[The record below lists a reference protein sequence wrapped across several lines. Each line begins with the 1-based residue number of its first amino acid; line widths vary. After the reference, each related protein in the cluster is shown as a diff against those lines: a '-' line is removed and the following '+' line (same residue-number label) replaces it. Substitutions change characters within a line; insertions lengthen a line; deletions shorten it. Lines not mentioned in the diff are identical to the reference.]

1 MIASRPASLK
11 MIVASVMGALLLSAC
26 QTAPQSQQA
35 GQTSSFNATAPQAQ
49 VTFRQDTIDGAYEI
63 LAAKDSKQLFVAA
76 TPLFEDRAAGFLHV
90 LDQDTLRESQL
101 IQLPR
106 RAFALG
112 LNQKTHTLYVG
123 NTLDGSLLAINSLN
137 GTVKQL
143 IQLGQKEDKGGWEH
157 TRKVVI
163 DEQDNRI
170 FVTNPSEGGR
180 VWIVD
185 GADGRILHNIDNVGL
200 WPAGAAY
207 DANTKRLFVGHGGKD
222 EIAVINPAT
231 GAIEQRFTTGDAKS
245 DKREDSRHFFVNI
258 ALSAD
263 GKKLFGADANIGKI
277 YQFDTSSGKVEN
289 TAEVGLG
296 LLDIVY
302 NDARKEL
309 IATNRGV
316 DRETPAG
323 TGSVTILDANTLAVK
338 HRISAPVHPNSVT
351 LSADGQTAFVTI
363 KIPHGDKS
371 PHYLKGAKDSVLRL
385 NLNQL

>member
-35 GQTSSFNATAPQAQ
+35 GQNPAYSATAPQNQ
-49 VTFRQDTIDGAYEI
+49 ITFRQDTLDGAYEI

-76 TPLFEDRAAGFLHV
+76 TPLFEDRSAGFLHV

-143 IQLGQKEDKGGWEH
+143 IQLGAKEGKDGWEH

-170 FVTNPSEGGR
+170 FVTNPSQGGR

-231 GAIEQRFTTGDAKS
+231 GAIEQRFTTGDALS
-245 DKREDSRHFFVNI
+245 DKREDSRHFFVNV

-263 GKKLFGADANIGKI
+263 GKKLFGADANTGKI
-277 YQFDTSSGKVEN
+277 YVFDTTSGKVEK
-289 TAEVGLG
+289 TADIGLG
-296 LLDIVY
+296 LLDVVY
-302 NDARKEL
+302 NEARKEL

-316 DRETPAG
+316 DRDTPAG
-323 TGSVTILDANTLAVK
+323 TGSVTILDAETMAVK
-338 HRISAPVHPNSVT
+338 HRLSAPVHPNSIT
-351 LSADGQTAFVTI
+351 LSADGQTAFITI
-363 KIPHGDKS
+363 KVPHGDKS

-385 NLNQL
+385 NLAKL

>member
-35 GQTSSFNATAPQAQ
+35 GQNPAYSATAPQNQ
-49 VTFRQDTIDGAYEI
+49 ITFRQDTLDGAYEI

-76 TPLFEDRAAGFLHV
+76 TPLFEDRSAGFLHV

-143 IQLGQKEDKGGWEH
+143 IQLGAKEGKDGWEH

-170 FVTNPSEGGR
+170 FVTNPSQGGR

-231 GAIEQRFTTGDAKS
+231 GAIEQRFTTGDALS
-245 DKREDSRHFFVNI
+245 DKREDSRHFFVNV

-263 GKKLFGADANIGKI
+263 GKKLFGADANTGKI
-277 YQFDTSSGKVEN
+277 YVFDTTSGKVEK
-289 TAEVGLG
+289 TADIGLG
-296 LLDIVY
+296 LLDVVY
-302 NDARKEL
+302 NEARKEL

-316 DRETPAG
+316 DRDTPAG
-323 TGSVTILDANTLAVK
+323 TGSVTILDAETMAVK
-338 HRISAPVHPNSVT
+338 HRLSAPVHPNSIT
-351 LSADGQTAFVTI
+351 LSADGQTAFITV
-363 KIPHGDKS
+363 KVPHGDKS

-385 NLNQL
+385 NLAKL

>member
-1 MIASRPASLK
+1 MIVCRPVSLK

-26 QTAPQSQQA
+26 QSTPQSQQS
-35 GQTSSFNATAPQAQ
+35 GLNASRASTAPQAQ
-49 VTFRQDTIDGAYEI
+49 VSFRQDSIEGAYEV
-63 LAAKDSKQLFVAA
+63 LAAKDSNQLFVAA
-76 TPLFEDRAAGFLHV
+76 TPLFEDRTAGFVHV
-90 LDQDTLRESQL
+90 LDQDTLQPTQL

-123 NTLDGSLLAINSLN
+123 NTLDGSLLALNSLN

-157 TRKVVI
+157 TRKVII

-170 FVTNPSEGGR
+170 FVTNPAEGGR

-185 GADGRILHNIDNVGL
+185 GTQGRILHNIDNVGL

-207 DANTKRLFVGHGGKD
+207 DANTKRLFVGQGGKE
-222 EIAVINPAT
+222 EITVINPAT
-231 GAIEQRFTTGDAKS
+231 GTIEQRFSTGDAKS
-245 DKREDSRHFFVNI
+245 DKREDSRHFFVNV

-263 GKKLFGADANIGKI
+263 GKQLFGADANTGKI
-277 YQFDTSSGKVEN
+277 YVFDTTSGKVEN
-289 TAEVGLG
+289 SVDVGPG

-302 NDARKEL
+302 NPARQEL

-316 DRETPAG
+316 DRDSPAG
-323 TGSVTILDANTLAVK
+323 TGAINILDARTLAVK
-338 HRISAPVHPNSVT
+338 HRLSAPIHPNSVT

-363 KIPHGDKS
+363 KAPHGDKS

>member
-1 MIASRPASLK
+1 MIAPRPASLK

-26 QTAPQSQQA
+26 QTVPQSQQA
-35 GQTSSFNATAPQAQ
+35 GQNPSFSTNAAQTQAS
-49 VTFRQDTIDGAYEI
+49 FRQDTIAGAYEI
-63 LAAKDSKQLFVAA
+63 LAAPNSKQLFVAA
-76 TPLFEDRAAGFLHV
+76 TPIFEDRAAGFLHV

-112 LNQKTHTLYVG
+112 LNQKTNTLYVG
-123 NTLDGSLLAINSLN
+123 NTLDGSLTAIDSRN
-137 GTVKQL
+137 GALKQI
-143 IQLGQKEDKGGWEH
+143 IQLGEKEGKDGWEH
-157 TRKVVI
+157 TRKVVV

-185 GADGRILHNIDNVGL
+185 GAQGRILHNIANVGL

-207 DANTKRLFVGHGGKD
+207 DANTKRLFVGHGGKN

-231 GAIEQRFTTGDAKS
+231 GAIEQRFTTGDAQS
-245 DKREDSRHFFVNI
+245 DKREDSRHFFVNV

-263 GKKLFGADANIGKI
+263 GKQLFGADANTGKI
-277 YQFDTSSGKVEN
+277 YVFDTTSGKVEK
-289 TAEVGLG
+289 TADIGLG
-296 LLDIVY
+296 LLDVVY
-302 NDARKEL
+302 NAARKEL

-316 DRETPAG
+316 DRSTPDG
-323 TGSVTILDANTLAVK
+323 QGSITILDAGTLTVK
-338 HRISAPVHPNSVT
+338 HHIDAPVHPNSVT

-363 KIPHGDKS
+363 KAPHGNKN
-371 PHYLKGAKDSVLRL
+371 PNYLKGAKDSVLRL
-385 NLNQL
+385 NLAKL

>member
-35 GQTSSFNATAPQAQ
+35 GQNTSFNATAPQTQ

-76 TPLFEDRAAGFLHV
+76 TPIFEDRSAGFLHV

-143 IQLGQKEDKGGWEH
+143 IQLGEKEGKDGWEH

-185 GADGRILHNIDNVGL
+185 GAQGHILHNLDNVGL

-222 EIAVINPAT
+222 EIAVINPTT

-245 DKREDSRHFFVNI
+245 DKREDSRHFFVNV

-263 GKKLFGADANIGKI
+263 GKKLFGADANTGKI
-277 YQFDTSSGKVEN
+277 YVFDTTSGKVEN
-289 TAEVGLG
+289 TVEIGLG
-296 LLDIVY
+296 LLDVVY

-323 TGSVTILDANTLAVK
+323 TGSVTILDAETLAVK
-338 HRISAPVHPNSVT
+338 HRISAPVHPEQRD
-351 LSADGQTAFVTI
+351 LE
-363 KIPHGDKS
+363 
-371 PHYLKGAKDSVLRL
+371 R
-385 NLNQL
+385 